1 MMKKKLSALLT
12 ALACMASTAGMPV
25 SAVSEGDYVEREEG
39 SLYYVQNASRFYGI
53 MVETDGTEL
62 TGDVFEGYED
72 YYGMQTW
79 EEFTQLNPWGDCV
92 TDIIP
97 DGLAY
102 MAFTYTLDEEAMTA
116 WGRTLMM
123 ENPAITNVYLLDYVT
138 YTAAYPTSEYV
149 VRTKD
154 PEVIPDESF
163 LPIPDGYK
171 LEHSEKGMALYAVPD
186 IPWNEAVV
194 EFYTEDGAVD
204 RYAQYLYYCEKA
216 DQLLAE
222 HSDILSDVEP
232 LYNIPANGLTS
243 GDCTVQSIWQFAGD
257 CNADGEVN
265 AQDAAEQLIAA
276 ANAATGGEIEI
287 TGANDINAD
296 GAVNA
301 LDAAAVLAYAAAQ
314 GSGQNLSWV
323 EILG

>member
-1 MMKKKLSALLT
+1 MMKKKLFAFLT
-12 ALACMASTAGMPV
+12 ALACMASTAGMTA
-25 SAVSEGDYVEREEG
+25 SAVSKGDYVEREEG
-39 SLYYVQNASRFYGI
+39 SLYYVQNASRFHGI

-62 TGDVFEGYED
+62 TEEVFEGYED

-79 EEFTQLNPWGDCV
+79 EEFTQVNPWGDCV

-97 DGLAY
+97 EGPAY
-102 MAFTYTLDEEAMTA
+102 MASTHTFDEEALTA

-123 ENPAITNVYLLDYVT
+123 ENAAITNVYFVDYVD
-138 YTAAYPTSEYV
+138 YQIAIPSGEYI

-163 LPIPDGYK
+163 LPIPDGYE
-171 LEHSEKGMALYAVPD
+171 LVHSEKGMAHYSFDYLLRDEV
-186 IPWNEAVV
+186 IVK
-194 EFYTEDGAVD
+194 FYTEDGALD
-204 RYAQYLYYCEKA
+204 KYAQYLYYCEKA
-216 DQLLAE
+216 EQLLSE
-222 HSDILSDVEP
+222 HSDILSAVEP
-232 LYNIPANGLTS
+232 IIDKLESNPDEGAAT
-243 GDCTVQSIWQFAGD
+243 QSIWQSAGD

-287 TGANDINAD
+287 TGANDVNAD

-323 EILG
+323 QILR

>member
-97 DGLAY
+97 EGPAY
-102 MAFTYTLDEEAMTA
+102 MASTHTFDEEALTA

-123 ENPAITNVYLLDYVT
+123 ENAAITNVYFVDYID
-138 YTAAYPTSEYV
+138 YQIALPTSEYV

-163 LPIPDGYK
+163 LPIPDGYE
-171 LEHSEKGMALYAVPD
+171 LVHSEKGMAHYAVPD
-186 IPWNEAVV
+186 VPWNEAVV

-204 RYAQYLYYCEKA
+204 RYEQYLYYCEKA
-216 DQLLAE
+216 EQLLSE
-222 HSDILSDVEP
+222 HSDILSAVEAMI
-232 LYNIPANGLTS
+232 LMVESDSDEGAAI
-243 GDCTVQSIWQFAGD
+243 QSIWQSAGD

-287 TGANDINAD
+287 TGANDVNAD

-314 GSGQNLSWV
+314 GSGQDVSWV